1 MATLPSPSSREP
13 TRGPTTDGP
22 APGQLDFSPLELLTD
37 DPKQEPLMADGVLC
51 HGGFVDGEYV
61 SPRCAYRAPAIR
73 NWQRRVLDG
82 GGALIS
88 LPVKYVP
95 PHYPNY
101 AQAKLLLKEGIVD
114 PITRSLTTI
123 SIVEGFGA
131 RIRDVPLP
139 DLRKEIVEDID
150 GTALAHLAGGLL
162 EAHARDEAGHRSE
175 GGHKQMWEA
184 ARDLGLD
191 KPEVPEDVLLR
202 MMSGQRRGRPARL
215 FPELSEKMEALIT
228 VMSNVMVIEV
238 FAEDVFE
245 WAKLLLGDPEVSAN
259 PDAAAAMVAHIQS
272 DEKPHVQY
280 LRTALS
286 ELRMRTLRSEDGKTE
301 LSGEQVIDEVFK
313 RQLRGMATNRPR
325 EQRDELR
332 TEVHQTFEDERKA
345 TALGREFDGLDSGWV
360 FPHKDDE
367 PVEIVLERA

>member
-1 MATLPSPSSREP
+1 MATHSFPDAQVS
-13 TRGPTTDGP
+13 GPT
-22 APGQLDFSPLELLTD
+22 PGQLEFTAQQLLSSGAKD
-37 DPKQEPLMADGVLC
+37 EPLIAGGVLC
-51 HGGFVDGEYV
+51 HGGFVDGRYV
-61 SPRCAYRAPAIR
+61 SPRCEYRAPAILA
-73 NWQRRVLDG
+73 WQRRVLDE

-88 LPVKYVP
+88 LPLAYVP

-101 AQAKLLLKEGIVD
+101 AQAKMLLQKGIVD

-139 DLRKEIVEDID
+139 DLRAEIVEDID
-150 GTALAHLAGGLL
+150 GTALAHLDQGLF

-202 MMSGQRRGRPARL
+202 MMSGQRRGRPERV

-245 WAKLLLGDPEVSAN
+245 WAKELLGDPEVATN
-259 PDAAAAMVAHIQS
+259 PEAAAAMVSYIQS

-286 ELRMRTLRSEDGKTE
+286 ELRLRTLRSEDGKSE
-301 LSGEQVIDEVFK
+301 LRGEQVIDEIFK
-313 RQLRGMATNRPR
+313 RQLRGMATQRPKEQR
-325 EQRDELR
+325 EQLR
-332 TEVHQTFEDERKA
+332 AEVHQAFANEREA
-345 TALGREFDGLDSGWV
+345 SAVARSFDGLDSGWV

-367 PVEIVLERA
+367 PVEILLETA

>member
-1 MATLPSPSSREP
+1 
-13 TRGPTTDGP
+13 
-22 APGQLDFSPLELLTD
+22 
-37 DPKQEPLMADGVLC
+37 
-51 HGGFVDGEYV
+51 
-61 SPRCAYRAPAIR
+61 
-73 NWQRRVLDG
+73 VLDE
-82 GGALIS
+82 GGALIT
-88 LPVKYVP
+88 LQEKYVP

-101 AQAKLLLKEGIVD
+101 AQAKLLLQNGIVD

-139 DLRKEIVEDID
+139 DLRAEIVEDID
-150 GTALAHLAGGLL
+150 GTALAHLGAGLF

-191 KPEVPEDVLLR
+191 KPEVPDDVLLR
-202 MMSGQRRGRPARL
+202 MMSGQRRGRPERS
-215 FPELSEKMEALIT
+215 FPELSEKLEALIT

-245 WAKLLLGDPEVSAN
+245 WAKQLLGDPEVATN
-259 PDAAAAMVAHIQS
+259 PEAAAAMVSYIQA

-286 ELRMRTLRSEDGKTE
+286 ELRLRTLRSEDGKTE
-301 LSGEQVIDEVFK
+301 LPGAQVIDEIFK
-313 RQLRGMATNRPR
+313 RQLRGMATQRPQ

-332 TEVHQTFEDERKA
+332 TEAHQAFEDERKA
-345 TALGREFDGLDSGWV
+345 SEMARKFDSLDSGWV
-360 FPHKDDE
+360 FPHRDDE
-367 PVEIVLERA
+367 PVEILLESA

>member
-1 MATLPSPSSREP
+1 MATPSFS
-13 TRGPTTDGP
+13 DP
-22 APGQLDFSPLELLTD
+22 APEGATPGQLEFTTAELLSNHPRD
-37 DPKQEPLMADGVLC
+37 EPLIAGGVLC
-51 HGGFVDGEYV
+51 HGGFVDGGYV
-61 SPRCAYRAPAIR
+61 SPRCLYRDPAIR
-73 NWQRRVLDG
+73 NWQKRLLDE

-88 LPVKYVP
+88 LPMKYVP

-101 AQAKLLLKEGIVD
+101 AQAKLLLQEGLVD

-139 DLRKEIVEDID
+139 DLRTEIVEDID
-150 GTALAHLAGGLL
+150 GTAIAHLDRGLL

-191 KPEVPEDVLLR
+191 KPEVPDDVLLR
-202 MMSGQRRGRPARL
+202 MMSGGQRRGRPERA

-238 FAEDVFE
+238 FADDVFE
-245 WAKLLLGDPEVSAN
+245 WAKLLLGDPEVATN
-259 PDAAAAMVAHIQS
+259 AQAAAAMVAYIQS

-280 LRTALS
+280 LRTVLS
-286 ELRMRTLRSEDGKTE
+286 EIRARTLRSEDGTRE
-301 LSGEQVIDEVFK
+301 LSGEQVIDRIFK
-313 RQLRGMATNRPR
+313 RQLRGMATQRPQ
-325 EQRDELR
+325 EQRNQLR
-332 TEVHQTFEDERKA
+332 QEVIDSFEDERQASELARK
-345 TALGREFDGLDSGWV
+345 FDSLDSGWV
-360 FPHKDDE
+360 FPHRDDE
-367 PVEIVLERA
+367 PVEILLETA

>member
-1 MATLPSPSSREP
+1 MATHPYSESDP
-13 TRGPTTDGP
+13 TP
-22 APGQLDFSPLELLTD
+22 AEGRLEFTPAELLSD
-37 DPKQEPLMADGVLC
+37 GAKDEPLIAGGVLC
-51 HGGFVDGEYV
+51 HGGFVDGAYR
-61 SPRCAYRAPAIR
+61 SPRCEYRVPAIR
-73 NWQRRVLDG
+73 AWQRRILDEG
-82 GGALIS
+82 GKLIT
-88 LPVKYVP
+88 LQEKYVP

-101 AQAKLLLKEGIVD
+101 AQAKLLLQQGVVD

-139 DLRKEIVEDID
+139 DLRKEVVEDID
-150 GTALAHLAGGLL
+150 GTALAHLAQGLF

-191 KPEVPEDVLLR
+191 KPEVPDDVLLR
-202 MMSGQRRGRPARL
+202 MMSGQRRARPERV
-215 FPELSEKMEALIT
+215 FPELSEKLEALIT
-228 VMSNVMVIEV
+228 IMSNVMVIEV

-245 WAKLLLGDPEVSAN
+245 WAKQLLGDPEVASNAE
-259 PDAAAAMVAHIQS
+259 AAAAMVSYIQA

-286 ELRMRTLRSEDGKTE
+286 ELRMRTLRSEDGRTE
-301 LSGEQVIDEVFK
+301 LPGERVIDEIFR
-313 RQLRGMATNRPR
+313 RQLRGMATERPR
-325 EQRDELR
+325 EQREELR
-332 TEVHQTFEDERKA
+332 AEVHQAFADRRDA
-345 TALGREFDGLDSGWV
+345 SALARRFDGLDSGWV

-367 PVEIVLERA
+367 PVEILLASA